1 VSEKPV
7 SFNGIW
13 EDIYHEGRQL
23 NRYPFD
29 QIVSFVYRNY
39 PREKPRSEVRLL
51 EVGCGAGNN
60 LWFAAREGFQVAGI
74 DGSASAIDYARK
86 RFAEDGLQGD
96 LRVGD
101 FTSLPWDDR
110 SFDLAF
116 DRGALT
122 NCGLS
127 MGRKAVAE
135 VRRVLVPGGK
145 FYFNPYSVMHSS
157 HVAGSPGPDGVT
169 QEIRGGGLEGMGSIC
184 FYTRRDVENALGGGW
199 HIRSLVHVERTDVVH
214 PQYTVSAEWRVYCER
229 AG

>member
-1 VSEKPV
+1 VTQKPT
-7 SFNGIW
+7 SFNEIW

-29 QIVSFVYRNY
+29 QIVSFVYRNL
-39 PREKPRSEVRLL
+39 PRDKPRGEVSIL

-60 LWFAAREGFQVAGI
+60 LWFAAREGFRVFGI

-86 RFAEDGLQGD
+86 RFAEEALEGD

-101 FTSLPWDDR
+101 FTALPWDDE
-110 SFDLAF
+110 SCDLAF

-127 MGRKAVAE
+127 MGQKAVRE
-135 VRRVLVPGGK
+135 VRRVLHLGGK

-157 HVAGSPGPDGVT
+157 HVAGRPGPDGVT
-169 QEIRGGGLEGMGSIC
+169 QDIRGGGLEGMGSIC
-184 FYTRRDVENALGGGW
+184 FYTRRDVENALAEGW
-199 HIRSLVHVERTDVVH
+199 RILSMVHVERTDVLR
-214 PQYTVSAEWRVYCER
+214 PQYAVTAEWRVISEKV
-229 AG
+229 G

>member
-1 VSEKPV
+1 VSQKPA
-7 SFNGIW
+7 SFNEIW
-13 EDIYHEGRQL
+13 EDIYREGRQL

-39 PREKPRSEVRLL
+39 PREKARREIRLL

-74 DGSASAIDYARK
+74 DGSESAVEYARK
-86 RFAEDGLQGD
+86 RFAEDGLEGD

-101 FTSLPWDDR
+101 FTRLPWDEGT
-110 SFDLAF
+110 FDIAF

-127 MGRKAVAE
+127 MGRMAVRE
-135 VRRVLVPGGK
+135 IQRVLRPGGK

-157 HVAGSPGPDGVT
+157 HVAGRQGPDEVT
-169 QEIRGGGLEGMGSIC
+169 QDISSGGLEGMGAIC
-184 FYTRRDVENALGGGW
+184 FYSRRDVERALAEGW
-199 HIRSLVHVERTDVVH
+199 RILSMIHVERSDVLR
-214 PQYTVSAEWRVYCER
+214 PQYTVTAEWRVICEKT
-229 AG
+229 A